1 VTRPPN
7 RLASLVAT
15 VLLLLIGAGVT
26 VSIVTDDGGHHRVV
40 VERHFVTIQQPPST
54 PSSPS
59 PAPVVA
65 DTDHQFERDEQA
77 EAAKS
82 KADLAGNPDVHE
94 DAVDETPPG
103 VPAAQLSAGRRFEA
117 RQAATQLAS
126 PAPPVGA
133 QNYSCRSHP
142 VANQSALNGR
152 RVGVALHFTVGG
164 TIESVWQ
171 LFNRPSFG
179 ASSNKGVSLTGRC
192 EIWVPNSRKAWAQ
205 LSANSAYISIE
216 ITTND
221 LSREQ
226 WLAAPL
232 ISKGILASIV
242 RDDLRSIG
250 APAKLVDP
258 TGCNWLAGVTD
269 HNRLECG
276 NSHWDVGEHF
286 PWDVFM
292 RQVRAGSAV
301 TPLTTTQK
309 RACDLLNYH
318 RRRAHQVGRWYPSRA
333 RRANELKRQIPTG
346 RCLSKYRKH

>member
-1 VTRPPN
+1 
-7 RLASLVAT
+7 VAT

-103 VPAAQLSAGRRFEA
+103 VSPDAIATGRKFEA
-117 RQAATQLAS
+117 HQAATQLS
-126 PAPPVGA
+126 TPAQPVGA
-133 QNYSCRSHP
+133 QNYSCRAHP
-142 VANQSALNGR
+142 VANQSGLNGK

-179 ASSNKGVSLTGRC
+179 ASSNYGISLTGRC
-192 EIWVPNSRKAWAQ
+192 EQWVPDSRKAWAQ
-205 LSANSAYISIE
+205 LTANSAYISIE

-221 LSREQ
+221 LSR
-226 WLAAPL
+226 A
-232 ISKGILASIV
+232 
-242 RDDLRSIG
+242 LRAIG

-292 RQVRAGSAV
+292 RQVRAGSAT
-301 TPLTTTQK
+301 TPLTTPQK
-309 RACDLLNYH
+309 HACDLLNYH
-318 RRRAHQVGRWYPSRA
+318 RRRAHQVGRWYPSRS